1 MHSFLYLESLQVHIS
16 IFLNFI
22 ARVLG
27 SAMRTPFDVVKQRVQ
42 VGHISHRS
50 EYNSIIS
57 AAKHIWKHE
66 GFKGLFGTGF

>member
-1 MHSFLYLESLQVHIS
+1 
-16 IFLNFI
+16 
-22 ARVLG
+22 
-27 SAMRTPFDVVKQRVQ
+27 MRTPFDVVKQRVQ

-66 GFKGLFGTGF
+66 GFKGLFGTGFSCNSFSYY